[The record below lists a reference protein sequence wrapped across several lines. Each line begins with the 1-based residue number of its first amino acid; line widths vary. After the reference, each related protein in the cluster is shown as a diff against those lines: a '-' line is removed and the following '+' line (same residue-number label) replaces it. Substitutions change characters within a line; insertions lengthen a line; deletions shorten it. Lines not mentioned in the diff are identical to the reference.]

1 MLPQYNIFILEINK
15 SNTLLL
21 HNIRWNAK
29 RWLFAK
35 VINNIV
41 AILLGDDNIQTK
53 MAWSEISPLIASVEG

>member
-1 MLPQYNIFILEINK
+1 MLPQYDIFILEINK

-21 HNIRWNAK
+21 PNIKWKAK

-35 VINNIV
+35 VINNIA